1 MQVKFLYKKI
11 SSFALLMIV
20 FNYANS
26 QNITLKGIVTDKSEK
41 SAITGATVTLIN
53 QNDTALKT
61 FKLTDANGNF
71 QFNKLSTNAYVV
83 KISYSGYEKLEQK
96 INLQAS
102 NKVAISFAIAKIATD
117 LTGVVIVAKAQPVS
131 QKGDTTEFSASQ
143 FKVNPDATAEDIIKK
158 LPGITVSRDGTVTAA
173 GEQVRKVTVDGKD
186 FFGDD
191 ATAALRNLPA
201 DIIDKIQV
209 FDRLSD
215 QAQLTG
221 FDDGN
226 SIKTLNIVTKSGIRN
241 GQFGRIYAGA
251 GTNETYS
258 AGGNVSLF
266 KGDRRLSFVGN
277 FNNINLQNFSSQD
290 LLGVTSTGGGG
301 GARGGGGRGGGG
313 GGGTD
318 NFTVGQSN
326 GINQTNA
333 FGVNF
338 SNVYTKKLT
347 LTGSYFFSKSKNE
360 NEGLTSAETFFN
372 PKNIFSIQ
380 KSSSISTNYSHRI
393 NLRME
398 YKIDSANSL
407 FIIPNISFQKNNT
420 LSNFSSD
427 NFYAIN
433 DSTNTSLGGTE
444 ADKNGFNIRNNI
456 MLRHSFPK
464 RGRSLSVGFNTAWS
478 KNDGETLTDTKFKF
492 YKNGLVTD
500 SSLNRFADNATNGT
514 TIGGNIAFTEPIGK
528 KSQLQIDYTP
538 SIQKNKAN
546 QETFSY
552 DGQKYNVFDTSLSNK
567 FDNTITTHNA
577 GLNYR
582 LGQSRDEQLSLG
594 LNFQTANLQSD
605 RVFPTTTK
613 VNQTF
618 TNILPNIVWRKKL
631 SNYSNIRLFYRAN
644 TNFPS
649 INQLQ
654 DVVNLNNPL
663 SVSSGNPELK
673 QSYTNFLN
681 GRYTYTNTKTQHSF
695 FANLFLQTASDY
707 ITSATYIAK
716 ADTTIQ
722 QNIVLKAGSQLTKP
736 VNLNG
741 YKSLRTLFTYSM
753 PIKKIKTTLNLSAGF
768 SYSKLPGLI
777 NNKVT
782 ETDAYTYNTGVV
794 LASNIS
800 EYVDYNVSYNVNF
813 NNSATNTINST
824 ATKYTSQVI
833 GAQLNLLNKK
843 GWFIQNDVSG
853 NINRGLGAGFNQ
865 NYWLWNA
872 ALGKKILKKQVGELK
887 LSVFDLL
894 KQNQSIVRTVT
905 GNYIQDAQTQV
916 LKQYFMLTFTY
927 KLKNFGKLKTNQFNR
942 EGGGRQFRQGGMGG
956 GAPNF

>member
-83 KISYSGYEKLEQK
+83 KISYSGYEKIEQK

-707 ITSATYIAK
+707 I
-716 ADTTIQ
+716 
-722 QNIVLKAGSQLTKP
+722 
-736 VNLNG
+736 
-741 YKSLRTLFTYSM
+741 
-753 PIKKIKTTLNLSAGF
+753 
-768 SYSKLPGLI
+768 
-777 NNKVT
+777 
-782 ETDAYTYNTGVV
+782 
-794 LASNIS
+794 
-800 EYVDYNVSYNVNF
+800 NF

>member
-1 MQVKFLYKKI
+1 
-11 SSFALLMIV
+11 
-20 FNYANS
+20 
-26 QNITLKGIVTDKSEK
+26 
-41 SAITGATVTLIN
+41 
-53 QNDTALKT
+53 
-61 FKLTDANGNF
+61 
-71 QFNKLSTNAYVV
+71 
-83 KISYSGYEKLEQK
+83 
-96 INLQAS
+96 
-102 NKVAISFAIAKIATD
+102 
-117 LTGVVIVAKAQPVS
+117 
-131 QKGDTTEFSASQ
+131 
-143 FKVNPDATAEDIIKK
+143 
-158 LPGITVSRDGTVTAA
+158 
-173 GEQVRKVTVDGKD
+173 
-186 FFGDD
+186 
-191 ATAALRNLPA
+191 
-201 DIIDKIQV
+201 
-209 FDRLSD
+209 
-215 QAQLTG
+215 
-221 FDDGN
+221 
-226 SIKTLNIVTKSGIRN
+226 
-241 GQFGRIYAGA
+241 
-251 GTNETYS
+251 
-258 AGGNVSLF
+258 
-266 KGDRRLSFVGN
+266 
-277 FNNINLQNFSSQD
+277 
-290 LLGVTSTGGGG
+290 
-301 GARGGGGRGGGG
+301 
-313 GGGTD
+313 
-318 NFTVGQSN
+318 
-326 GINQTNA
+326 
-333 FGVNF
+333 
-338 SNVYTKKLT
+338 
-347 LTGSYFFSKSKNE
+347 
-360 NEGLTSAETFFN
+360 
-372 PKNIFSIQ
+372 
-380 KSSSISTNYSHRI
+380 
-393 NLRME
+393 ME

-552 DGQKYNVFDTSLSNK
+552 DGQKYNVFDASLSNK

-927 KLKNFGKLKTNQFNR
+927 KLKNFGTIKTNQFNR